1 MPKRDNSDVL
11 SGRPSSTPSRGG
23 VTKTQTSDSEK
34 PRHARC
40 IENSDVVAFDKES
53 FHNAVAF
60 DNLGSF
66 IDTNSAPPKNY
77 SGANGVIAIDHVLC
91 LCRESNLSLVLS
103 CAVGYWHL
111 EFCDRKPI
119 YCPQVSCVVS
129 V

>member
-40 IENSDVVAFDKES
+40 IETSDVVAFDKER

-60 DNLGSF
+60 DNRSSTAIRPPRKIIQGLMASFLSTMCFVSVGSP
-66 IDTNSAPPKNY
+66 I
-77 SGANGVIAIDHVLC
+77 C
-91 LCRESNLSLVLS
+91 LS
-103 CAVGYWHL
+103 CCLALWVTGIWNFAIGSLYIVI
-111 EFCDRKPI
+111 R
-119 YCPQVSCVVS
+119 
-129 V
+129 